1 MTTKTEEPPDHHEY
15 DLIVPVELRDFLV
28 VALRSAEAIIAQD
41 LAALEQD
48 EDLRAILGK
57 PKMMT
62 FAAGRVL
69 GRMERQR
76 DRLERADS
84 FGDNEYLLR
93 TNHGFVRLMK
103 SAGIMHLED
112 LQQRRN
118 RLAERPRMSRD
129 VLQAVDQ
136 QLSKLRARLEAGPFG
151 SATPLEILAF
161 EAPTREQP
169 TASAPPPLKA
179 GRPRPVVLDSIGI
192 LDDELRSRC
201 LDLLEQFHQDGQ
213 PDRLDT
219 VITEATRI
227 FEHRLRTLSGAEPTC
242 VGVELASFAFNGD
255 PPRIELSSVEP
266 EQKAGH
272 LLFRGVFGFIRNQ
285 HHHRLIGPLIPERVL
300 EIVAMLDYLI
310 FLAES
315 GQRRVPA
322 PAGAA

>member
-1 MTTKTEEPPDHHEY
+1 MGR
-15 DLIVPVELRDFLV
+15 LRPQ
-28 VALRSAEAIIAQD
+28 ALRHASSTW
-41 LAALEQD
+41 L
-48 EDLRAILGK
+48 
-57 PKMMT
+57 
-62 FAAGRVL
+62 
-69 GRMERQR
+69 
-76 DRLERADS
+76 
-84 FGDNEYLLR
+84 
-93 TNHGFVRLMK
+93 
-103 SAGIMHLED
+103 
-112 LQQRRN
+112 
-118 RLAERPRMSRD
+118 
-129 VLQAVDQ
+129 
-136 QLSKLRARLEAGPFG
+136 ARLEAGPFR
-151 SATPLEILAF
+151 SATPLEILAL
-161 EAPTREQP
+161 ETPTRVQP
-169 TASAPPPLKA
+169 TASEPLPPKT

-201 LDLLEQFHQDGQ
+201 LDLLEQFQQDGQ

-242 VGVELASFAFNGD
+242 VGVDLASYAFSGD
-255 PPRIELSSVEP
+255 PPRIELSPVEP

-322 PAGAA
+322 PEGAA